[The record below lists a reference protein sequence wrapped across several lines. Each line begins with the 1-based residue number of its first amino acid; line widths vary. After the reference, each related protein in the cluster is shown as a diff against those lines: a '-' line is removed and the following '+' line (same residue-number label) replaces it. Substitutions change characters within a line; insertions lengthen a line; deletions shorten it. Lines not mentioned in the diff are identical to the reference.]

1 MKIIPLLLGCL
12 GVGLAMGT
20 AMADPAAIECPSPGW
35 PTGMHLTWVAP
46 RMTVDGL
53 PLAVLQFTSPLSA
66 KGLQHWYW
74 RRWRAFGQHPI
85 AYPVAHWQVIARY
98 RGGCFETIQ
107 FKAHGLGSYG
117 FVGLSEPGQAASA
130 STSPVNFPFP
140 AGSHLLL
147 TLASADHGKQAQT
160 LVALIPYGVDAA
172 FYYQHTLTALG
183 WAAQMNRRGNDTR
196 DLIFQK
202 GSTVADLS
210 FTPFT
215 GGTTS
220 ALIALVSH

>member
-1 MKIIPLLLGCL
+1 MKIAPAVLGCL
-12 GVGLAMGT
+12 GAALAVR
-20 AMADPAAIECPSPGW
+20 AAVAAPAAIQCPAPGW
-35 PTGMHLTWVAP
+35 PTGMHLAWVAP

-53 PLAVLQFTSPLSA
+53 PLAVLRFTSPLSA
-66 KGLQHWYW
+66 KGLQRWYW
-74 RRWRAFGQHPI
+74 RRWRGFGQHPVL
-85 AYPVAHWQVIARY
+85 YRVAPWQVIARY

-107 FKAHGLGSYG
+107 FKARGLGSYG

-130 STSPVNFPFP
+130 NTSATDFPLP

-147 TLASADHGKQAQT
+147 TLASDDHGKRART
-160 LVALIPYGVDAA
+160 LIALIPYGVDAA
-172 FYYQHTLTALG
+172 FYYRHTLTELG
-183 WAAQMNRRGNDTR
+183 WATQMDRRGNNGR

-210 FTPFT
+210 FTPFI
-215 GGTTS
+215 GGTTG